1 MKQLKLNRIW
11 QGLQSLYLA
20 GLGMVLTAPA
30 MAGDGGFQFK
40 PIEPQ
45 TELLKRDVG
54 DNVIQ
59 GGQILLLAV
68 SVIAFAWI
76 SYAAIAKFREC
87 QKGLADWSE
96 LLVLGVA
103 AGAILVFVTILLSQA
118 GGLVAGDEG

>member
-1 MKQLKLNRIW
+1 MKQLKINKIW
-11 QGLQSLYLA
+11 QSLQRLYILGFGL
-20 GLGMVLTAPA
+20 VLTGPV
-30 MAGDGGFQFK
+30 MAGEGFKFK
-40 PIEPQ
+40 PLEPQ
-45 TELLKRDVG
+45 KDLLKKDVG

-59 GGQILLLAV
+59 GSQILLLAV

-87 QKGLADWSE
+87 QKGMADWSE

-118 GGLVAGDEG
+118 GGLVSGEGAG